1 MTDARP
7 QPIRTPFSDFFW
19 EGARVNRL
27 MIQRCAACGSYQ
39 HPPGPICTHCSSRS
53 IVPTEVSG
61 RGAIHSFTVVRH
73 VFHEGFSKHVPYML
87 GRIELEEQKNL
98 FLIANIVDAVP
109 GDIDSGTKVKV
120 VFERR
125 GDDVLPQFTP
135 IDARGEPP

>member
-1 MTDARP
+1 MTDSRP

-19 EGARVNRL
+19 DGTRANRL

-39 HPPGPICTHCSSRS
+39 HPPGAICARCGSSS
-53 IVPTEVSG
+53 MVPTEVSG

-73 VFHEGFSKHVPYML
+73 VFHPGFAKHVPYVL

-98 FLIANIVDAVP
+98 FLIANIVDAMP
-109 GDIDSGTKVKV
+109 KDIDSGTKVKV

-135 IDARGEPP
+135 IDSRGESP